1 MVRDRIVIVST
12 SEPNNPRLA
21 CRRRG
26 RQQVLPAVPAAGASP
41 LPGGRD
47 EEVSRFRSSPYGRNL
62 AGLPR
67 PLPARQGLFSGFR
80 SLAELRRA
88 SIEAR
93 PFFGGARYGSPA
105 LLCGYFRLALPGDRV
120 SVDAAARWPRLSLR
134 GSPRPAK

>member
-93 PFFGGARYGSPA
+93 PFFWRCPV
-105 LLCGYFRLALPGDRV
+105 RLAGPLVRV
-120 SVDAAARWPRLSLR
+120 LSAGASR
-134 GSPRPAK
+134 RSC